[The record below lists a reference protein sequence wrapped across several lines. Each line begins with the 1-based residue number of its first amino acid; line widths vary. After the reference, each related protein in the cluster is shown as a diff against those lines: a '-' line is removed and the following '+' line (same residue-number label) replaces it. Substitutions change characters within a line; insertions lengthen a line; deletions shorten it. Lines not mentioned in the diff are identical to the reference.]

1 MATFGTIGEFREDE
15 GSWSEYIERMGHYFD
30 ANSIID
36 EGRKRS
42 ILLSVCGASTYKLM
56 SSLAAPRKPGEVEFK
71 ELVKLMTDH
80 RDPKPSVIVQRFK
93 FNSRSRRP
101 DESLSTYIAELRRL
115 ANECKF
121 DTILEEMLR
130 DRIVCG
136 VADDRIQRRLLAEPT
151 LTFEK
156 AKDIALAMELAD
168 KNTADLRD
176 QNKGEMVNKIAHGVR
191 HRKSSQR
198 PVSKKHS
205 SCGRCGKGQHQGE
218 ACPAKDGECFHC
230 GKKGHFAVVCRAKG
244 ERKDQRKVFQ
254 QQGKRTASNKSRT
267 LQIETREEE
276 EDENESYG
284 LYSHS
289 TKASKPPPIMTQLIV
304 KGKPINF
311 QVDTGSAVTLIN
323 EETWLSQW
331 SDRERPKLSEP
342 ITRLR
347 TYTEHLVDII
357 GECEVAVSKGST
369 EERLPLIVAR
379 GRGPNLMGRD
389 WLHEIKLDWRE
400 INLVRVNDA
409 VDRLCSDYAELF
421 TRELGKLK
429 GVEVDLD
436 IDPDASPK
444 FLKARPVPFSLRSRL
459 DQELD
464 RLLADDII
472 EPVQYSNWAAP
483 VVPVVKGDGSIRIC
497 GDYKTTINT
506 AARSDTYPIPRVEEL
521 FARLANGKKF
531 TKLDLSHAYQQLVLS
546 EKSREFVTINTH
558 RGLFRYKRLP
568 FGVSTAPSVFQR
580 TMESLLAGIP
590 GVAVYLDD
598 LLITGES
605 TDAHMKNLRAV
616 LDVLLKAGLR
626 LKKEKCVFLKEE
638 VDYLGHTITEK
649 GLRPTGDKVQAITNA
664 PEPKSVKELR
674 SFLGLLNYY
683 GKFLPDLAS
692 NLEPLH
698 RLLRKDARW
707 RWGKE
712 QKQAFGRAKQLLN
725 STRVLAH
732 YNPEEQLILACDASP
747 YGVGAVLAHRFSDA
761 TEKPIG
767 FASRT
772 LNVAERRYSQLDK
785 EGLAIVFGVKRFHQ
799 YLYGRKFEI
808 ITDHKPL
815 LGLFG
820 EKKAI
825 PQMASPRVQR
835 WAITL
840 AAYEYEI
847 KYKAGEKNSNADA
860 LSRLPL
866 ESTIPDPPIPG
877 DIILLM
883 DTLDRT
889 PITPSRARSLTDKD
903 PILSRVRNF
912 ILQGWPIADE
922 LQDKAFGPYL
932 NRKDELSV
940 HEGVILWGARAVL
953 PLKCREAMMEE
964 LHDAHPGIVRMK
976 AMARSCVWW
985 PQIDKDLE
993 RKVKSCEKCQSH
1005 QRQPSKAPPH
1015 QWEYPSKPWSRIH
1028 VDYAGPVEGKMLL
1041 VIVDAYSKWIDVHIT
1056 NKSTSEA
1063 TIDKLREVFS
1073 AQGLPQTLVSDN
1085 GPCFTSEEFAMFM
1098 KMNAIN
1104 HIRGA
1109 PYHPATN
1116 GLAER
1121 AVQTVKRALRKMS
1134 GPLQTRLARFLL
1146 SYRTTPQATTNQS
1159 PAELLMNRKL
1169 RTRISSVL
1177 PDVNATVEK
1186 KQFSQTAHTSR
1197 KLREFKIGEEV
1208 LVRNYGRGNQWL
1220 PGKVVE
1226 RNGPVSYVV
1235 NVNTNNSTLTWKRHV
1250 DQLRSRISTS
1260 STSNDDTARYT
1271 KMTLS
1276 FVITTMMIAMSMK
1289 IR

>member
-121 DTILEEMLR
+121 GTILEEMLR

-168 KNTADLRD
+168 KNTVDLRD
-176 QNKGEMVNKIAHGVR
+176 QNKGEMVNKIAHGNRHDRR

-198 PVSKKHS
+198 PNSKKHS

-230 GKKGHFAVVCRAKG
+230 GKNGHFAVVCRAKG

-267 LQIETREEE
+267 LQIETRED
-276 EDENESYG
+276 DESESYG
-284 LYSHS
+284 LYTHS
-289 TKASKPPPIMTQLIV
+289 TKASKPPPIMTQLTV

-323 EETWLSQW
+323 EKTWLSQW
-331 SDRERPKLSEP
+331 SDKERPKLSEP
-342 ITRLR
+342 KTRLR
-347 TYTEHLVDII
+347 TYTEHLVEII
-357 GECEVAVSKGST
+357 GECEVAVSKGNK

-409 VDRLCSDYAELF
+409 VDRVFSDYAGLF

-436 IDPDASPK
+436 IDPNASPK

-626 LKKEKCVFLKEE
+626 LKKEKCVFLKDE
-638 VDYLGHTITEK
+638 VDYLGHTITAK

-707 RWGKE
+707 QWGNE
-712 QKQAFGRAKQLLN
+712 QKQAFVRAKKLLN

-732 YNPEEQLILACDASP
+732 YNPAEQLILACDASP
-747 YGVGAVLAHRFSDA
+747 YGIGAVLAHRFSDG

-820 EKKAI
+820 ERKAI

-889 PITPSRARSLTDKD
+889 PITPSRVRSLTDKN
-903 PILSRVRNF
+903 I
-912 ILQGWPIADE
+912 
-922 LQDKAFGPYL
+922 
-932 NRKDELSV
+932 
-940 HEGVILWGARAVL
+940 
-953 PLKCREAMMEE
+953 
-964 LHDAHPGIVRMK
+964 
-976 AMARSCVWW
+976 RSC
-985 PQIDKDLE
+985 
-993 RKVKSCEKCQSH
+993 
-1005 QRQPSKAPPH
+1005 
-1015 QWEYPSKPWSRIH
+1015 
-1028 VDYAGPVEGKMLL
+1028 
-1041 VIVDAYSKWIDVHIT
+1041 
-1056 NKSTSEA
+1056 
-1063 TIDKLREVFS
+1063 
-1073 AQGLPQTLVSDN
+1073 
-1085 GPCFTSEEFAMFM
+1085 
-1098 KMNAIN
+1098 
-1104 HIRGA
+1104 RG
-1109 PYHPATN
+1109 
-1116 GLAER
+1116 
-1121 AVQTVKRALRKMS
+1121 
-1134 GPLQTRLARFLL
+1134 
-1146 SYRTTPQATTNQS
+1146 
-1159 PAELLMNRKL
+1159 
-1169 RTRISSVL
+1169 SV
-1177 PDVNATVEK
+1177 
-1186 KQFSQTAHTSR
+1186 
-1197 KLREFKIGEEV
+1197 
-1208 LVRNYGRGNQWL
+1208 
-1220 PGKVVE
+1220 
-1226 RNGPVSYVV
+1226 
-1235 NVNTNNSTLTWKRHV
+1235 
-1250 DQLRSRISTS
+1250 TS
-1260 STSNDDTARYT
+1260 SYT
-1271 KMTLS
+1271 DGLQQMNY
-1276 FVITTMMIAMSMK
+1276 K
-1289 IR
+1289 IRHSVRI